1 MITIY
6 TGTKISTEKAKGG
19 QIKVCQA
26 LKEIMEEERDEGAD
40 MLARLLKA
48 IGPGGK
54 DFDRALNATSAERK
68 RLYKKYNIILT
79 PNK

>member
-1 MITIY
+1 
-6 TGTKISTEKAKGG
+6 
-19 QIKVCQA
+19 
-26 LKEIMEEERDEGAD
+26 MEEERTEGRNEGRREGRREGRIDGINEGAD